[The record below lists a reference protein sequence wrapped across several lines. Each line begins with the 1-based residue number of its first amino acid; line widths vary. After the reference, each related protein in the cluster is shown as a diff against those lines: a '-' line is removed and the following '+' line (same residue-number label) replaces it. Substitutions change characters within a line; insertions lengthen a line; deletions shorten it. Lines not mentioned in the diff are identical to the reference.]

1 MKKNILMMA
10 TTLSIS
16 LVLPASAFAQAAPEQ
31 IDRADVAEGE
41 VVETPDAKQINLF
54 EEEKKA
60 LLRTLHEAHMKLQM
74 GSRGDAE
81 RGLNLAY
88 EQLEAL
94 VQDGVEQETSA
105 ETRVIRLVEIKYG
118 NALMPEVTYVP
129 LADET
134 PDEDTFKDELD
145 IRGIERG
152 DVEDA
157 RIRYVRLA
165 VNRDLMIHNL
175 NEAREELTKDD
186 LEGAQGQI
194 RDAQKGMLHDFDG
207 STPKET
213 IARDHIALTRFMLK
227 AAEYEGAREALEV
240 VESAMVDLRMDR
252 DAAGRNSPE
261 VEEINRE
268 MEWLSAMIERRD
280 PSLAD
285 QIDERLEGVLETLG

>member
-10 TTLSIS
+10 TALSIS
-16 LVLPASAFAQAAPEQ
+16 LAAPASAFAQAAPEQ

-60 LLRTLHEAHMKLQM
+60 LLRTLHDAHMKLQM
-74 GSRGDAE
+74 GAKGDAE

-94 VQDGVEQETSA
+94 MRDGVEQETSA
-105 ETRVIRLVEIKYG
+105 ETRVTRLVEIKYG

-129 LADET
+129 LAEET